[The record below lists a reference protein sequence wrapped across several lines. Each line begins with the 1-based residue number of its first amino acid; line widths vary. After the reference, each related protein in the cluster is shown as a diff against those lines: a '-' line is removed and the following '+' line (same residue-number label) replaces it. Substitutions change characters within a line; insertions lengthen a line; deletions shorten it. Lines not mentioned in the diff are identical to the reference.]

1 MPTERPLILDRYR
14 PLGLL
19 GSGASGSVE
28 VAWDTRIQR
37 RVAIKRI
44 PLNGDPDMAAETLTE
59 ARTAALLNHPA
70 IVQVFDFEIDGPE
83 ALIIMEHVDGETLAD
98 LLNRSED
105 PLELDVVAA
114 IAQPVAEALSY
125 AHENQ
130 VLHLDIKPENVL
142 ISHDGMVKVSDFGLA
157 SLSNSLGFSA
167 AKGGTIGYMP
177 PEQIAGK
184 LVDERTDE
192 WAFASMVYEMLTA
205 KNPFFATGLKRAY
218 RAACYAN
225 VTPPSLVRDDVSP
238 TIDGIL
244 LDALS
249 PSPEVRFGSID
260 ALMGALSPCLG
271 SAKRGHKKLAA
282 LVNEDTEDAAP
293 DESYGTRP
301 PRDLWNQLGETNG
314 RWLAGAVTAAGSGWL
329 AWLGLSATALV
340 GWQLALV
347 VAVIAGLGLAV
358 PHLGL
363 LLALVAL
370 GAGALLRGA
379 WAAGSLIIALAFIWW
394 LAAGRRNRGQVALVA
409 VAPLMGLAHMGSA
422 LPLLAGFF
430 RRPGQAVTATL
441 AGGLLDCYLAVLC
454 GSESLYFIG
463 PAPQPLGAS
472 ALALTRMVSAPRT
485 WIVLAAWTLAALAC
499 AALCNRGTRAGALLG
514 IAAGT
519 GIIVFLQLCAQRV
532 TAGGTWSLLQAL
544 PAVSILVSFILL
556 GTIGILG
563 SPPRA
568 DNG

>member
-260 ALMGALSPCLG
+260 ALRAVWVIGIDPNQGRKFLSPPFPEG
-271 SAKRGHKKLAA
+271 QIH
-282 LVNEDTEDAAP
+282 
-293 DESYGTRP
+293 
-301 PRDLWNQLGETNG
+301 
-314 RWLAGAVTAAGSGWL
+314 
-329 AWLGLSATALV
+329 
-340 GWQLALV
+340 
-347 VAVIAGLGLAV
+347 
-358 PHLGL
+358 
-363 LLALVAL
+363 
-370 GAGALLRGA
+370 
-379 WAAGSLIIALAFIWW
+379 
-394 LAAGRRNRGQVALVA
+394 RGQLRKFLFFSVQQGNALDFLGR
-409 VAPLMGLAHMGSA
+409 PIDIDT
-422 LPLLAGFF
+422 F
-430 RRPGQAVTATL
+430 R
-441 AGGLLDCYLAVLC
+441 AVLI
-454 GSESLYFIG
+454 SFFYYHRDEI
-463 PAPQPLGAS
+463 
-472 ALALTRMVSAPRT
+472 
-485 WIVLAAWTLAALAC
+485 
-499 AALCNRGTRAGALLG
+499 
-514 IAAGT
+514 
-519 GIIVFLQLCAQRV
+519 FLIDIRV
-532 TAGGTWSLLQAL
+532 DDN
-544 PAVSILVSFILL
+544 LVSLF
-556 GTIGILG
+556 
-563 SPPRA
+563 
-568 DNG
+568 